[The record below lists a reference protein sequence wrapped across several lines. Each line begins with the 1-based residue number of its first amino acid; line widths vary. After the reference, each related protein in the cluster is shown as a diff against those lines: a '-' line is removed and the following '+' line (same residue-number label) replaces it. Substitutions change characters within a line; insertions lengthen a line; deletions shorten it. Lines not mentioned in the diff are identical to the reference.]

1 MRKIILF
8 MHMSLD
14 GFVSGTHGE
23 LDWVTMTDQIM
34 DKELIGDLLKTV
46 DTMILGRVLYQGFQ
60 EAWPTIAENPESPK
74 DLVEFANWI
83 ENTPK
88 YIYSKSLIE
97 SSWKNS
103 RFITVKENADIV
115 KHVEELKNQEGG
127 DIVIFG
133 GAQIAQTFAELSL
146 IDEYR
151 FKLEPVALSKGKELF
166 KTKTNLKLVSA
177 KQQQSGV
184 VTLVYKKN

>member
-1 MRKIILF
+1 

-14 GFVSGTHGE
+14 GFVSGTQGE
-23 LDWVTMTDQIM
+23 LDWVTMTDQAM
-34 DKELIGDLLKTV
+34 DKELISDLLKTV

-60 EAWPTIAENPESPK
+60 KAWPAIAENPESPK

-88 YIYSKSLIE
+88 YIYSKSLTE

-127 DIVIFG
+127 DIVLFG
-133 GAQIAQTFAELSL
+133 GAQIAQTFAELNL

-166 KTKTNLKLVSA
+166 KSKKNLKLVSS

-184 VTLVYKKN
+184 VTLTYLKN